1 MAKQVHMKRPA
12 DWIELGTS
20 GAAAAQTVS
29 HAAVTDSQ
37 HFLCGL
43 SVSFSA
49 TGSALASIEMD
60 DVVIWSLQIYD
71 KEVVTGVEARVS
83 GIVFRAECRGMYGH
97 DDFTRPAFGRS
108 VFE

>member
-12 DWIELGTS
+12 DWIEFGTS

-71 KEVVTGVEARVS
+71 KEVVTFDHPIAIDRGVKVDLEIASGGGALVS
-83 GIVFRAECRGMYGH
+83 KGSIWGYS
-97 DDFTRPAFGRS
+97 D
-108 VFE
+108 